1 VVQDDSRQ
9 LERLLAENR
18 DHFRSQTYS
27 SVAAVPPLP
36 ILDSLTVDE
45 PNLLPV
51 CDSEVVKSGEYD
63 NGQIRQDSL
72 CSGKNNARNENA
84 GKNNDDIIRTHAAEE
99 NNARI
104 FEVQVIK
111 GALGLGF
118 CIEGGRG
125 SATGDRPVAVKRL
138 FKGILHPPRRLCF
151 HLCLS
156 VRLSVNGKIFTKF
169 YGMVGHN
176 AGTNRLDFGSYR
188 DLDLDPGITVAVLSM
203 VKAPHR
209 GFDNCSKNAHASGP
223 QIEHIKAALAEVC
236 TVRVLLVLSF

>member
-1 VVQDDSRQ
+1 LLGYRENHSSEAVDDFSFQDSSETGSCSAVQDDSRQ

-138 FKGILHPPRRLCF
+138 FKGILPPPRRLCF

-156 VRLSVNGKIFTKF
+156 VRLSVTGVIQK
-169 YGMVGHN
+169 
-176 AGTNRLDFGSYR
+176 L
-188 DLDLDPGITVAVLSM
+188 L
-203 VKAPHR
+203 
-209 GFDNCSKNAHASGP
+209 
-223 QIEHIKAALAEVC
+223 IKYLRNFMEC
-236 TVRVLLVLSF
+236 LSFME